1 MSTKNTKKWLSGS
14 LVVLAL
20 AGVGCKGGL
29 PSKEKEIE
37 LGQQFAQEYE
47 QKLPDGPIVTRG
59 PEYDRVQR
67 VSAKLLPLARRDW
80 DVPFTVKV
88 IQSDQINA
96 FAVPGGPIYFYTGL
110 IKLAA
115 NDDELASVLGH
126 EISHITKRHS
136 VKQMKKSQEMAFGLA
151 ALDAL
156 VKGGNTAKEIVGIA
170 AGVQQMKFSRG
181 DESQADEFGFKYLV
195 SMNYNPDAM
204 ASFFT
209 KMGTK
214 TGGDSGGKLGEFLSS
229 HPMTSKRVEA
239 ATKRSTDFKKGTYKA
254 P

>member
-1 MSTKNTKKWLSGS
+1 MNTQKWGSGS
-14 LVVLAL
+14 LVILAL

-29 PSKEKEIE
+29 PSKQKEVE

-59 PEYDRVQR
+59 PEYERVQR
-67 VSAKLLPLARRDW
+67 VAAKLLPLARKDW
-80 DVPFTVKV
+80 DVPYTVKV

-126 EISHITKRHS
+126 EIAHITKRHS
-136 VKQMKKSQEMAFGLA
+136 VKQMKKSQDMMIGLA
-151 ALDAL
+151 AIDVLI
-156 VKGGNTAKEIVGIA
+156 KGGNTVKGAAEIA
-170 AGVQQMKFSRG
+170 AGLQQMKFSRG
-181 DESQADEFGFKYLV
+181 DENQADEFGFKYLV
-195 SMNYNPDAM
+195 NMNYNSDAM

-209 KMGTK
+209 KMGEK
-214 TGGDSGGKLGEFLSS
+214 TGGNGGGRLGDFLSS
-229 HPMTSKRVEA
+229 HPMTNKRVEA

>member
-1 MSTKNTKKWLSGS
+1 MTRWLMGS
-14 LVVLAL
+14 LVLLAL
-20 AGVGCKGGL
+20 VGVGCKGGL
-29 PSKEKEIE
+29 PSKEKEQE

-47 QKLPDGPIVTRG
+47 KKLPDGPIITRG
-59 PEYDRVQR
+59 PEYERVQR
-67 VSAKLLPLARRDW
+67 VSARLLPMARRDW
-80 DVPFTVKV
+80 DVPYNVKV

-110 IKLAA
+110 IKLASS
-115 NDDELASVLGH
+115 DDELASVLGH

-136 VKQMKKSQEMAFGLA
+136 VKQMKKSQDMAILLA
-151 ALDAL
+151 VGDAL
-156 VKGGNTAKEIVGIA
+156 IKGGNSVKSAAEIA
-170 AGVQQMKFSRG
+170 AGLKSMEFSRG

-195 SMNYNPDAM
+195 SMGYQPEAM

-209 KMGTK
+209 KMGEK
-214 TGGDSGGKLGEFLSS
+214 TGGSGGGKLGEFLSS

-239 ATKRSTDFKKGTYKA
+239 AQRRAIEYRKGTYKA

>member
-1 MSTKNTKKWLSGS
+1 MNTKKWRSGS
-14 LVVLAL
+14 LVILAL
-20 AGVGCKGGL
+20 VGVGCRGGL
-29 PSKEKEIE
+29 PSKEKEIA

-47 QKLPDGPIVTRG
+47 KKLPDGPIITRG

-67 VSAKLLPLARRDW
+67 VAAKLLPLARKDW
-80 DVPFTVKV
+80 DVPYTVKV

-136 VKQMKKSQEMAFGLA
+136 VKQMKKSQDMMIGLA

-156 VKGGNTAKEIVGIA
+156 IKGGNTVKGAAEIA
-170 AGVQQMKFSRG
+170 AGLQQMKFSRG
-181 DESQADEFGFKYLV
+181 DENQADEFGFKYLV
-195 SMNYNPDAM
+195 NMNYNPDSM

-209 KMGTK
+209 KMGAK
-214 TGGDSGGKLGEFLSS
+214 TGGDGGGKLGEFLSS
-229 HPMTSKRVEA
+229 HPMTTKRVEA
-239 ATKRSTDFKKGTYKA
+239 ATKRASDFKKGTYKA